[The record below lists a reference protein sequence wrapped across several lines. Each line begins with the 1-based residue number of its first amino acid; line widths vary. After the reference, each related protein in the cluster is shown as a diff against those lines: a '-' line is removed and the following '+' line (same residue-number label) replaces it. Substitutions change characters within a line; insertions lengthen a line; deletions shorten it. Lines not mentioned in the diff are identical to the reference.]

1 MVQFYSTD
9 GKYSFYEN
17 FANEENDIK
26 LKELKEN
33 IKIAENELDVAKNN
47 TYKALQQKE
56 STISNLQKIN
66 KELKTTISN
75 LEVVISELELKK
87 EEAIINNKNAKDNK
101 KKLEEQLNGLS
112 KKLSES
118 TLKLQQEKKNYDT
131 TLSDFNLANDNK
143 LNIDK
148 FIEDH
153 NSKTVLLENKIVK
166 EKNDVDI
173 LIKKRNIADT
183 IISSKEKDLV
193 NAIAEVKKAKADKD
207 VISIQLDKE
216 NDEYKTIDKTISK
229 LRETVIQAYNNL
241 SEKTL
246 YLEILNGSLDE
257 SAIKLEKS
265 KINKNK
271 IESQQ
276 KIMEADLEEY
286 KLIKKSQEKELVLI
300 EKKQNSLDAYK
311 ELLIAKKDK
320 FETEYKTT
328 KEKHN
333 STLISEKIATDNY
346 NNALKSLND
355 LEIKKDT
362 LLENNIINSIESQL
376 SNEKKDDEINKLKI
390 KKQKQILDIAKK
402 NEKDAVIDRQL
413 EQQKLSKLDIT
424 EKFTNSY
431 EYNKGEDCT
440 ISMITII
447 LIIIFAGYYTGIIKK
462 K

>member
-87 EEAIINNKNAKDNK
+87 EEAVINNKNAKDNK

>member
-1 MVQFYSTD
+1 M
-9 GKYSFYEN
+9 
-17 FANEENDIK
+17 
-26 LKELKEN
+26 
-33 IKIAENELDVAKNN
+33 
-47 TYKALQQKE
+47 
-56 STISNLQKIN
+56 
-66 KELKTTISN
+66 
-75 LEVVISELELKK
+75 
-87 EEAIINNKNAKDNK
+87 
-101 KKLEEQLNGLS
+101 
-112 KKLSES
+112 
-118 TLKLQQEKKNYDT
+118 
-131 TLSDFNLANDNK
+131 ANDNK
-143 LNIDK
+143 LNIDN

-173 LIKKRNIADT
+173 LIKKRDIADT
-183 IISSKEKDLV
+183 IISSKEKALV

-257 SAIKLEKS
+257 SAAKLEKS

-271 IESQQ
+271 IESQK

-286 KLIKKSQEKELVLI
+286 KLIKKSQEKEMVLI

-390 KKQKQILDIAKK
+390 LKQQQILDIAKK
-402 NEKDAVIDRQL
+402 NEKEAVIDRQL
-413 EQQKLSKLDIT
+413 EQQKLSKLDNT
-424 EKFTNSY
+424 EKFTNTY

-440 ISMITII
+440 ISIITIL
-447 LIIIFAGYYTGIIKK
+447 LIIILAGYYTGIIKK
-462 K
+462 NN

>member
-87 EEAIINNKNAKDNK
+87 EEAVINNKNAKDNK

-328 KEKHN
+328 KEKHK